1 MKNTN
6 IALATLSVIF
16 LYGCAGLSDRQL
28 SKSNVPKESNQVRS
42 MVEDMR
48 VENPVDKKDL
58 SRIMTA
64 PKDEDRVKDLFTKQ
78 GVTDPTVFA
87 HPKWKP
93 SRVSTT
99 LSGVQLTDF
108 FALIG
113 QVSNLNFIVGQEV
126 QGEVTISIK
135 DMNWAEVV
143 ETVMSTKRLVSFV
156 SEDGKNVRIHSVD
169 FSNERSDTLK
179 KVLSQRIE
187 EQRARE
193 SLVQKDTAIIR
204 VFYSKADTVAK
215 MLREM
220 LAGVETRGPAGSAAG
235 GGAPGGVS
243 NRALFTV
250 DVRTNSIVV
259 QASAQDLDWI
269 KKTISTIDKPSKQV
283 LVEAFIVEGRD
294 NFTQELGVRLGAQG
308 NNKGAVKFYDG
319 IAGTTVTAVD
329 ELNKA
334 TQLIGSI
341 SNPMSNTSSVGGL
354 GMVFGGNTSAIRLE
368 LLGMERDGLTKI
380 ISNPRLFIIDNEQA
394 SITDGVQ
401 IPYPVAGTGAN
412 QITYEFKDAA
422 LKLDVKPSIVGDGN
436 IYIEVVVNK
445 DSPNYATTPPAIDK
459 REVRTKLLIKDGGI
473 AMLGGINSATIS
485 STDNLVPVLGNI
497 PILGNL
503 FKGSAQNN
511 DRRQLFIF
519 LAPSAL

>member
-1 MKNTN
+1 MKKTNT
-6 IALATLSVIF
+6 ALAILSVMF
-16 LYGCAGLSDRQL
+16 LYGCAGVADRQL
-28 SKSNVPKESNQVRS
+28 TKPNVPKESNQVRG
-42 MVEDMR
+42 MVEEMR

-58 SRIMTA
+58 SRITTA

-78 GVTDPTVFA
+78 GVSDPTVFS

-93 SRVSTT
+93 SKVSTS
-99 LSGVQLTDF
+99 LNGVQITDF
-108 FALIG
+108 FALMG

-126 QGEVTISIK
+126 QGEVSVSIK
-135 DMNWAEVV
+135 DMNWTEVV
-143 ETVMSTKRLVSFV
+143 ETVMSTKRLVSFI

-220 LAGVETRGPAGSAAG
+220 LAGVETRGPAGTP
-235 GGAPGGVS
+235 GGAATGGVS

-294 NFTQELGVRLGAQG
+294 NFTQELGTRLGVQG
-308 NNKGAVKFYDG
+308 TNKGQARFYDG
-319 IAGTTVTAVD
+319 VAGTTVTAVD
-329 ELNKA
+329 ELNAA
-334 TQLIGSI
+334 TKVIGSV
-341 SNPMSNTSSVGGL
+341 SNPMTSTSSVGGL
-354 GMVFGGNTSAIRLE
+354 GMVFGGNTSTIRME

-503 FKGSAQNN
+503 FKGTAQNN

>member
-1 MKNTN
+1 MKKTNT
-6 IALATLSVIF
+6 ALAILSVIF
-16 LYGCAGLSDRQL
+16 LNGCASLADRQL
-28 SKSNVPKESNQVRS
+28 SKPNVPKESNQVRG
-42 MVEDMR
+42 MVEEMR
-48 VENPVDKKDL
+48 IENPVDKKDL

-64 PKDEDRVKDLFTKQ
+64 PKDEERVKDLFTKQ
-78 GVTDPTVFA
+78 GVTDPTVFSHA
-87 HPKWKP
+87 KWKP
-93 SRVSTT
+93 SKVSTS
-99 LSGVQLTDF
+99 LNGVQITDF

-126 QGEVTISIK
+126 QGEVTVSIK
-135 DMNWAEVV
+135 DMNWTEVV

-220 LAGVETRGPAGSAAG
+220 LAGVETRGPAGSPG
-235 GGAPGGVS
+235 GGATGGVS

-294 NFTQELGVRLGAQG
+294 NFTQELGTRLGVQG
-308 NNKGAVKFYDG
+308 TNKGSVRFYDG
-319 IAGTTVTAVD
+319 LAGTTVTAVD

-334 TQLIGSI
+334 TQAIGSL
-341 SNPMSNTSSVGGL
+341 SNPMTNTSSVGGL
-354 GMVFGGNTSAIRLE
+354 GMVFGGNTSTIRME

-459 REVRTKLLIKDGGI
+459 REVRTKLLIRDGGI

-503 FKGSAQNN
+503 FKGTAQNN